1 MVDDLMVYLK
11 TTDTCQL
18 HCDHCFTNG
27 KNGKKGFFNPEKTIN
42 FFERFK
48 EYRPHLRTGNIS
60 FHGGEPMLAPPELM
74 FEVWNGTKH
83 LWPTVWWSVQTNLTY
98 KLDEKKVDVF
108 DKICQKSWGTSW
120 DYNIRW
126 PKKVTEDLWRNNVKE
141 LTKAG
146 HNITVMVSLTGNL
159 IRNKEPIEIIDDMAS
174 LGIQHINFERVTLNG
189 NARLNEVNG
198 LIPTN
203 RELDHWFLKMWDQS
217 VQHKTY
223 KYIDNMFF
231 DSILSS
237 MVYQTY
243 SGCRCRQCEQKV
255 LTINADGRVGGCPNS
270 AVENT
275 FGHIDDNIFE
285 LMNSEGRICNIQT
298 EAIRHPVCATC
309 DVYDICN
316 GDCHQLG
323 WEDETICAAPKSLM
337 QLMKSKPDTELYHQ
351 FLNGFQGQE

>member
-27 KNGKKGFFNPEKTIN
+27 RNGRKGFFNPEKTID
-42 FFERFK
+42 FFHRLHA
-48 EYRPHLRTGNIS
+48 YRPNLRTGNIS
-60 FHGGEPMLAPPELM
+60 FHGGEPMLAPSELM
-74 FEVWNGTKH
+74 FQVWEGVKD

-98 KLDEKKVDVF
+98 KLNQSKLDVF
-108 DKICQKSWGTSW
+108 EKICQKSWGSSW

-126 PKKVTEDLWRNNVKE
+126 PQKKSMDLWRDNIRQLAN
-141 LTKAG
+141 AG
-146 HNITVMVSLTGNL
+146 HNITVMVSVTGNL
-159 IRNKEPIEIIDDMAS
+159 VRNMEPIEIIEDMAS
-174 LGIQHINFERVTLNG
+174 LGIKHINFERVTLNG
-189 NARLNEVNG
+189 NARSHSDNG
-198 LIPTN
+198 IIPGN
-203 RELDHWFLKMWDQS
+203 LELDHWFLKMWDQS

-223 KYIDNMFF
+223 EYIDNMFF

-255 LTINADGRVGGCPNS
+255 LTINADGTVGGCPNS

-275 FGHIDDNIFE
+275 FGRIEDDIIA
-285 LMNSEGRICNIQT
+285 LLHSEGRLCNIQK
-298 EAIRHPVCATC
+298 EAIRNPTCAIC
-309 DVYDICN
+309 EVYDICN

-323 WEDETICAAPKSLM
+323 WEDNICAAPKSLM
-337 QLMKSKPDTELYHQ
+337 TVMKQNQDKRLFSK

>member
-1 MVDDLMVYLK
+1 LVDDLMVYLK

-27 KNGKKGFFNPEKTIN
+27 KNGKKGFFNPEKTID
-42 FFERFK
+42 FFHRFK
-48 EYRPHLRTGNIS
+48 EYRPELRTGNIS
-60 FHGGEPMLAPPELM
+60 FHGGEPMLAPPEMM
-74 FEVWNGTKH
+74 FDVWNGVKE

-98 KLDEKKVDVF
+98 KLDDKKVDVF

-126 PKKVTEDLWRNNVKE
+126 PNKNTENLWRRNVKE
-141 LTKAG
+141 LTDAG

-159 IRNKEPIEIIDDMAS
+159 LRSKEPIEIIEDMAS
-174 LGIQHINFERVTLNG
+174 LGVKHINFERVTLNG
-189 NARLNEVNG
+189 NARTNIDNG
-198 LIPTN
+198 IMPSN
-203 RELDHWFLKMWDQS
+203 SELDHWFLKMWDQS
-217 VQHKTY
+217 VQNKTY
-223 KYIDNMFF
+223 EYMDNMFF

-255 LTINADGRVGGCPNS
+255 FTINADGNIGGCPNG

-275 FGHIDDNIFE
+275 FAHIDDDIAK
-285 LMNSEGRICNIQT
+285 MMTSEGRICNIQT
-298 EAIRHPVCATC
+298 EAIRNPVCATC
-309 DVYDICN
+309 NVYDLCN

-323 WEDETICAAPKSLM
+323 WEGDLCAAPKSLM
-337 QLMKSKPDTELYHQ
+337 QLLKEQQDTKLYSK